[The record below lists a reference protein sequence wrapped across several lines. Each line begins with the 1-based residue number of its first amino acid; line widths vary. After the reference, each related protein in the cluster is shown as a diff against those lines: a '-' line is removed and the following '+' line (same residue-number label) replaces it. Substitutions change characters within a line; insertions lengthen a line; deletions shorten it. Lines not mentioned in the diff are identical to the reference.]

1 MTLLM
6 SKISAKSD
14 ASSHQNQTQD
24 SLQRDPGEIEQRPH
38 IVAIQLHEGILERE
52 IMEYQN
58 CSNFSREGKQL
69 LQAQWSPSN
78 HAAQQPPTLSQTY

>member
-1 MTLLM
+1 M

-38 IVAIQLHEGILERE
+38 TVAIQLHEGILEKE
-52 IMEYQN
+52 ITEYQD
-58 CSNFSREGKQL
+58 CSNFFSEGGQL
-69 LQAQWSPSN
+69 LHTQ
-78 HAAQQPPTLSQTY
+78 